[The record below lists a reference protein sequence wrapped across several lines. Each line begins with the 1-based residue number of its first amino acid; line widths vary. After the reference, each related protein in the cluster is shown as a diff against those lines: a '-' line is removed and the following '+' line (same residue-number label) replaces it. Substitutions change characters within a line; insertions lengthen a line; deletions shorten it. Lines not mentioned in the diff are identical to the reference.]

1 MKYYVISPDRD
12 FQINSGMHTYRTS
25 EEAVLD
31 MADEN
36 DYVHVVEVT
45 TFSVV
50 TTLKLKELN

>member
-36 DYVHVVEVT
+36 DYVHVV
-45 TFSVV
+45 